1 MSVETGTAV
10 VIADWIKR
18 LVEEERKRD
27 AVRVREEETAARKS
41 DLVRLNGRRL
51 IDELRAT
58 VMRDVG
64 AFRDEFGGDRT
75 RDVVL
80 EATEP
85 DGGFV
90 VRKPAP
96 PAVSLTVAPH
106 LEAAA
111 MGCHYRFTPTSGL
124 PPREDRFELVFAGD
138 GGETLQMKHPG
149 TGKVFTT
156 ADALSEFLLVPVFT
170 GRPR

>member
-1 MSVETGTAV
+1 MGHDPPWARTSGP
-10 VIADWIKR
+10 IAADP
-18 LVEEERKRD
+18 L
-27 AVRVREEETAARKS
+27 
-41 DLVRLNGRRL
+41 
-51 IDELRAT
+51 
-58 VMRDVG
+58 
-64 AFRDEFGGDRT
+64 
-75 RDVVL
+75 
-80 EATEP
+80 
-85 DGGFV
+85 
-90 VRKPAP
+90 PA